1 MVASSVLGFPRIGE
15 RLFFAT
21 TSIQSDH
28 KCAGPNREV
37 KKAVEAYWAGK
48 LSVEELE
55 KAASDVRKETLQSLK
70 AQGVDF
76 IPRHDPFLLDH
87 VGSS

>member
-1 MVASSVLGFPRIGE
+1 VSLVSRVSVSVFFPSS
-15 RLFFAT
+15 
-21 TSIQSDH
+21 SIQSDH

-76 IPRHDPFLLDH
+76 IPRHDPFLLDR
-87 VGSS
+87 VGSF